1 MRRWINCTFDV
12 TFDFITSLTTITSFT
27 MQKKHKDENMKKD
40 ADKAHAKRDLV
51 SSVRTFNATL
61 DFIISLIII
70 TSLSLQKKQTEKIL
84 EKDTSLTVEDAS
96 AVPELMFSEEM
107 YDLMMEYY
115 KMAEPENAHLVDQG
129 DHRDLQIFAIPFAG
143 SVSSFAWFIGMYFF
157 LFGSIS
163 LPFAPSIAPSTTQAP
178 TFFTA
183 QPTKFSAQPSVSPL
197 FLNAFTRTLLRIL
210 ELFNSFFTIIADT
223 TIEPTSGPSV
233 SFAPSPTPTVSH
245 APTTTNK
252 PSQKPSIEPTLKP
265 TITTKPSSKPSS
277 KPSKAPTI

>member
-1 MRRWINCTFDV
+1 MMKLNLLRFFALLALVAPLNADKAHAKRD
-12 TFDFITSLTTITSFT
+12 L
-27 MQKKHKDENMKKD
+27 KKHSDKDLKKD
-40 ADKAHAKRDLV
+40 ADKAHAKRDLKKH
-51 SSVRTFNATL
+51 SDKDLKKDADKAHAKRDL
-61 DFIISLIII
+61 
-70 TSLSLQKKQTEKIL
+70 KKQTEKIL

-197 FLNAFTRTLLRIL
+197 FLNAFTRTLLRIF
-210 ELFNSFFTIIADT
+210 ELFNSFFQVIADST
-223 TIEPTSGPSV
+223 NPPTSGPSV